1 MMLNIYVIAVLFAK
15 KQGLSS
21 PEKSLHKA
29 CLPQYRIVI
38 TDLFYVKKEIHAIV
52 VLEKGK

>member
-52 VLEKGK
+52 VLEKGN